1 MGETCWPRRRKEG
14 WAGGIC
20 SRRGGVESL
29 VSCVLCMS
37 DGQCASLVVFCRP
50 VLLRPYCVGWDGIY
64 GVAFVLL
71 SLVLSTRYLV
81 LGT

>member
-1 MGETCWPRRRKEG
+1 MGETCWLRRRKEG

-29 VSCVLCMS
+29 VSCVLCVS
-37 DGQCASLVVFCRP
+37 DGQCVSLVVFCRP
-50 VLLRPYCVGWDGIY
+50 VLLRPYCVGWDIWSG
-64 GVAFVLL
+64 FVLL